1 MNKILIAGKNSYVG
15 TSFETWMKQHSDDYM
30 IDTIDLKDGSW
41 KQYDFSTYDT
51 ILHLAAIVHTNNADD
66 SLYFKVNRD
75 LAYEVALKA
84 KEEGVKQFIFF
95 STMSVYGE
103 DNGNISAQTIENPVT
118 PYGKS
123 KYEAEQLLKELAN
136 DSFVLSILRPPMIY
150 GENSPGNYGR
160 LHKLAI
166 KTFIFPQYQNQ
177 RSMLYINN
185 LHAFLKLIIDKQLS
199 GVFYPQNQEYV
210 CTSDMVRKIAEFEG
224 KNIYF
229 VSIFNGL
236 VKILSK
242 KTGLF
247 SKVFGDLTYDYE
259 LPGSP
264 NTVYDSIK
272 MDYQIVDFTTGI
284 RESRYEK

>member
-1 MNKILIAGKNSYVG
+1 MKKILITGKNSYVG
-15 TSFETWMKQHSDDYM
+15 TSFETWMKQYSNDYM

-41 KQYDFSTYDT
+41 KQHDFSTYDT

-66 SLYFKVNRD
+66 SLYSKVNRD

-103 DNGNISAQTIENPVT
+103 DNGNINAQTIENPAT

-123 KYEAEQLLKELAN
+123 KYEAECLLKELA
-136 DSFVLSILRPPMIY
+136 DESFRLSILRPPMIY

-185 LHAFLKLIIDKQLS
+185 LHAFLKLIIDKQLA
-199 GVFYPQNQEYV
+199 GLFYPQNQEYI
-210 CTSDMVRKIAEFEG
+210 CTSDMVRRIAELEG

-236 VKILSK
+236 VKILSRK
-242 KTGLF
+242 IGLF
-247 SKVFGDLTYDYE
+247 SKVFGDLTYDYK

-264 NTVYDSIK
+264 NTVYNSIK
-272 MDYQIVDFTTGI
+272 MDYLVVDFATSI
-284 RESRYEK
+284 KESRYEK